1 MKKQETFDQLIDRLA
16 DFSGLGWM
24 RQDGVCLTKVM
35 AIYDVREHLKLCQ
48 KGYEAHY
55 AGCARAALEE
65 LDKFDSGE
73 SPTANQ
79 ACNQQYGADVIWS
92 DTERQLWQPTEQDY
106 RECCGVWVIGGVRTR
121 NCAPEDLLY
130 FESRYNFDRFHE
142 ENVRIEPMPEQCIP
156 KSESK
161 EKYNVPF
168 PLMRGDV

>member
-1 MKKQETFDQLIDRLA
+1 VKKQETFTQLIDRLA

-24 RQDGVCLTKVM
+24 RCDVESWNEETAAE
-35 AIYDVREHLKLCQ
+35 AIREHLYRCQ
-48 KGYEAHY
+48 KGYAAHY

-65 LDKFDSGE
+65 LDKFDSGDATTE
-73 SPTANQ
+73 SQ

-92 DTERQLWQPTEQDY
+92 DTERQLWNPTEQDY
-106 RECCGVWVIGGVRTR
+106 RECCGFWVAIHGGVCK
-121 NCAPEDLLY
+121 CATDDLSD
-130 FESRYNFDRFHE
+130 FKSRDHFDRIYKYS
-142 ENVRIEPMPEQCIP
+142 VRIEPIPEQCIP